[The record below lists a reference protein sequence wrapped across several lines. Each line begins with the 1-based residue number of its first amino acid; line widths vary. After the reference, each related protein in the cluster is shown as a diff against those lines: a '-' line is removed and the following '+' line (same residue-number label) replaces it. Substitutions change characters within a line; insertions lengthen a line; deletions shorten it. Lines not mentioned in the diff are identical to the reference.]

1 MLRPGQK
8 VSIPCQ
14 VHGAPFPDQVLV
26 RLEARGRWL
35 DGVIDRRHLVE
46 RTGPTGRMAAEVL
59 SANDHEVVL
68 KVPKEISAN
77 FFSRSGRCV
86 LDRKVADEVLRPLLE
101 PT

>member
-26 RLEARGRWL
+26 RIEAKGRYL
-35 DGVIDRRHLVE
+35 DGVIDRKHLVS
-46 RTGPTGRMAAEVL
+46 RTGPLGRMAAEVL
-59 SANDHEVVL
+59 SVDDREVVL

-86 LDRKVADEVLRPLLE
+86 LERAVADEVIEVLPE
-101 PT
+101 TP